1 MTKQEYMDKLA
12 KALEVKVPDMKDEVL
27 EDYEAHFA
35 MAMSEGKSEEEVC
48 EDLGDIDEFVSE
60 FASMEEKRNSANK
73 GSQSEK
79 TERNGSKHE
88 YYTYNADD
96 TEFDGRIFANTLSG
110 LGKGI
115 SEMVDGIVN
124 SAMSFAKAH
133 PSNCDDES
141 FDEDFVEGE
150 YMEEDGEDSVLST
163 ADNEGKANKLIV
175 EADMADVVIGV
186 SNDDLIHVHYE
197 NDGTLKQQ
205 LRYRFFFKEENGTIR
220 TGVRRAYTKSGYMRM
235 HYSGEAIRLSIK
247 VPKGMESI
255 KIGSACGDIDAKDID
270 SGEVAISSASGD
282 IRYSGKANSVN
293 FNSCSGDIRCKVD
306 KKFEGAFNSVSG
318 DIQLVASDGLKAHMN
333 TTSGDIKVECSG
345 NSNVSMNTTSGD
357 LVTKLNNSEGFA
369 LKYNTLSG
377 DVIVECENER
387 RSFPKAGKVK
397 HGNGGTVVAANTV
410 SGDIRL
416 IS

>member
-12 KALEVKVPDMKDEVL
+12 KALEKKVPDMKDEVL

-60 FASMEEKRNSANK
+60 FASMEEKRNSGNTGDESEKKERK
-73 GSQSEK
+73 GSKYEY
-79 TERNGSKHE
+79 TE
-88 YYTYNADD
+88 
-96 TEFDGRIFANTLSG
+96 
-110 LGKGI
+110 
-115 SEMVDGIVN
+115 
-124 SAMSFAKAH
+124 
-133 PSNCDDES
+133 
-141 FDEDFVEGE
+141 EGA
-150 YMEEDGEDSVLST
+150 EDSVLST

-175 EADMADVVIGV
+175 EADVADVSISV
-186 SNDDLIHVHYE
+186 SDDDHIHVHYE

-220 TGVRRAYTKSGYMRM
+220 TGVRRAYTKSGYVRM
-235 HYSGEAIRLSIK
+235 HYSGQAIRLSIK

-282 IRYSGKANSVN
+282 IRYSGKADSVN

-318 DIQLVASDGLKAHMN
+318 DIQLVASDSLKAHMN

-397 HGNGGTVVAANTV
+397 HGNEGTVVAANTV